1 MLEPSAPKDDK
12 EKAELKKKEEIKAEI
27 KRMKD
32 NNEII
37 LFKVN
42 SFYFK

>member
-1 MLEPSAPKDDK
+1 VLDPGVPKDEK
-12 EKAELKKKEEIKAEI
+12 EKMEAKKKEEIKMEI

-37 LFKVN
+37 
-42 SFYFK
+42 

>member
-1 MLEPSAPKDDK
+1 MPRDEK
-12 EKAELKKKEEIKAEI
+12 EKAELKKKEEIKQEI

-37 LFKVN
+37 
-42 SFYFK
+42 